1 MENKYRLSSGAFKR
15 EEEELIDNIGCN
27 LWKLLEEMKK

>member
-15 EEEELIDNIGCN
+15 EEEVIDNIGCN
-27 LWKLLEEMKK
+27 LWNLLEEMKK